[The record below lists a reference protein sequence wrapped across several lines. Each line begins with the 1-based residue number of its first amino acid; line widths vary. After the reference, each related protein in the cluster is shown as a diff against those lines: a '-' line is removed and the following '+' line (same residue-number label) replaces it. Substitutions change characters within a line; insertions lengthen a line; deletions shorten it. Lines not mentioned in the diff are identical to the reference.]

1 MALCQYC
8 GKDMLEVDG
17 CSCKTIDIF
26 IDQWREFPR
35 IRYGDP
41 GDLMHEWYRKT
52 KPIDNFEFP
61 KRCGD
66 CNCKV
71 GHYHHWGCDSEACP
85 ECGMQMLSCG
95 CFHILKE
102 E

>member
-1 MALCQYC
+1 MAICAYC
-8 GKDMLEVDG
+8 GKDMLKSDG
-17 CSCKTIDIF
+17 CSCDSIDIF

-41 GDLMHEWYRKT
+41 GDFLYIRNEKRGALDPLDT
-52 KPIDNFEFP
+52 R
-61 KRCGD
+61 RCGD

-71 GHYHHWGCDSEACP
+71 GRYHHWGCDQEVCP

-95 CFHILKE
+95 CLHKLKE